1 MLTAPPADLS
11 LKRLMWFCMQAA
23 GLEAAPEL
31 TRGAVFLV
39 PAGTALQL
47 QSVAADGPMLV
58 RLHTDMALCAQR
70 RPEGRV
76 PQWHML

>member
-1 MLTAPPADLS
+1 V
-11 LKRLMWFCMQAA
+11 QAA

-47 QSVAADGPMLV
+47 QSEAADSPMLV
-58 RLHTDMALCAQR
+58 SVR
-70 RPEGRV
+70 
-76 PQWHML
+76 

>member
-1 MLTAPPADLS
+1 
-11 LKRLMWFCMQAA
+11 MQAA
-23 GLEAAPEL
+23 RLEAAPEL
-31 TRGAVFLV
+31 TRGTVFLV

-47 QSVAADGPMLV
+47 RSDAAEGPMLV

-76 PQWHML
+76 PRRQML